1 MIDFCGGSYVKI
13 SIALCWVELAH
24 GTAVLRPAEPP
35 TLSPSRGHL
44 SLDRGWVLNNL
55 AVPSHISFLLTCTI
69 FRQRQSTVSAGP
81 VVRGNAAISICS
93 CVSPS
98 EV

>member
-44 SLDRGWVLNNL
+44 SLDRGWINNL

-69 FRQRQSTVSAGP
+69 FFGSAR
-81 VVRGNAAISICS
+81 VRYQQGRLCGVTLLYLYYLQLGVA
-93 CVSPS
+93 
-98 EV
+98 E